1 MLLLLNL
8 CNTPKPPRHRKPP
21 PPSTL
26 ITSFFRS
33 FFISHKMGCFVSTS
47 NPSRSSKFHQH
58 SSRSSRAPPP
68 VDVETVKE
76 VLSETPNLNPFM
88 KTEDDPKKIRQRDH
102 FLEDPNISEIGST
115 MSECVSTATLD
126 DDIDVYRR
134 KVIDRSPSKS
144 RNRHQLSGELQ
155 PVRKSPA
162 RAKEQS
168 PSRVKMVPERN
179 SRGNGFGSAGRQRPV
194 SGNVS
199 AARSRSPANR
209 TVSGGD
215 CGGRN
220 EIGRSLSSR
229 RTGKSPGRVVSD
241 LHERVRK
248 PDLRSGRGREEGS
261 WPSRAT
267 NNDESL
273 ENPLVSLECF
283 IFL

>member
-1 MLLLLNL
+1 
-8 CNTPKPPRHRKPP
+8 
-21 PPSTL
+21 
-26 ITSFFRS
+26 
-33 FFISHKMGCFVSTS
+33 MGCFVSTNKTS
-47 NPSRSSKFHQH
+47 QSSKFHQH

-76 VLSETPNLNPFM
+76 VLSETPNPNPFM
-88 KTEDDPKKIRQRDH
+88 KMENDPKKIRQDH
-102 FLEDPNISEIGST
+102 NVLEDPNISEIGSN

-168 PSRVKMVPERN
+168 PSRVKLVPERN
-179 SRGNGFGSAGRQRPV
+179 NRGNGFGSAGRQRPG

-209 TVSGGD
+209 TVAGGD
-215 CGGRN
+215 SGGRN
-220 EIGRSLSSR
+220 EIGRSLSCR

-241 LHERVRK
+241 LNERVRK
-248 PDLRSGRGREEGS
+248 PDFRSGRVREEGS
-261 WPSRAT
+261 WPPTAT
-267 NNDESL
+267 NNDELL

>member
-1 MLLLLNL
+1 
-8 CNTPKPPRHRKPP
+8 
-21 PPSTL
+21 
-26 ITSFFRS
+26 
-33 FFISHKMGCFVSTS
+33 MGCFVSTGKA
-47 NPSRSSKFHQH
+47 SRSSKFHQH

-76 VLSETPNLNPFM
+76 VLSETPNPNPFM
-88 KTEDDPKKIRQRDH
+88 KMEDNPKKIRQQDYIN
-102 FLEDPNISEIGST
+102 LEDPNISEIGST

-155 PVRKSPA
+155 PVRRSPA

-168 PSRVKMVPERN
+168 PSRVKLVPERT
-179 SRGNGFGSAGRQRPV
+179 SRGTGFGSAGRQRPG

-199 AARSRSPANR
+199 APRSRSPANR
-209 TVSGGD
+209 TVAGGD
-215 CGGRN
+215 SGGRN
-220 EIGRSLSSR
+220 EIGRSLSCR

-248 PDLRSGRGREEGS
+248 PELRSGRGREEGG
-261 WPSRAT
+261 WPPKAT